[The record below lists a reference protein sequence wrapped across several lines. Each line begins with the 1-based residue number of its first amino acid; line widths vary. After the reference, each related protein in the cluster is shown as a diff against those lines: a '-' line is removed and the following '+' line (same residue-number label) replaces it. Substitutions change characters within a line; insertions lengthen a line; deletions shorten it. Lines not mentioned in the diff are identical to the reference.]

1 MAWSEDLIKVRTA
14 NTSINCTL
22 YVSLLVQ
29 ISIPHVVLSRRVLF
43 CLFNINVT
51 LGLTSGSILVR
62 KLTKKMWVLIPVAVF
77 VLMVIQIF
85 CYIAYFAK

>member
-1 MAWSEDLIKVRTA
+1 MAWSEDLIKV
-14 NTSINCTL
+14 STL

-29 ISIPHVVLSRRVLF
+29 ISIPLNVVLSRRVLF

-85 CYIAYFAK
+85 CYIAYFTK

>member
-1 MAWSEDLIKVRTA
+1 MAWSEDLIKV
-14 NTSINCTL
+14 STL

-29 ISIPHVVLSRRVLF
+29 ISIPLNVVLSRRVLF